1 MKDQFIPAKKT
12 VATWED
18 PMWVPKGPNTNS
30 VTSKAVITT
39 SIPTIATLFN
49 DQFFLG
55 FTEQVARWQNLNK
68 KSAFPPYNLIKEDE
82 DKQRIELAVAG
93 YSKEDIDI
101 SVKVDLLTIKGY
113 KKDEYE
119 EGEFIHQGIAG
130 REWKQEFVLGEWIS
144 VKEATLK
151 DGLLTIRLEREMPE
165 ELKPKI
171 IKIK

>member
-1 MKDQFIPAKKT
+1 MKDQFNPAKKAA
-12 VATWED
+12 VVWED

-39 SIPTIATLFN
+39 PIPTIATLFS

-55 FTEQVARWQNLNK
+55 FNEQVARWQNLNK
-68 KSAFPPYNLIKEDE
+68 KSAFPPYNLVKEDE

-113 KKDEYE
+113 KKEEYE

>member
-1 MKDQFIPAKKT
+1 MNDNEEKIKEHLNYIIFTASHAMQLYYENLKTAAFIIN
-12 VATWED
+12 
-18 PMWVPKGPNTNS
+18 GRS
-30 VTSKAVITT
+30 AVI
-39 SIPTIATLFN
+39 L
-49 DQFFLG
+49 D
-55 FTEQVARWQNLNK
+55 
-68 KSAFPPYNLIKEDE
+68 LIKEDE

-113 KKDEYE
+113 KKEEYE